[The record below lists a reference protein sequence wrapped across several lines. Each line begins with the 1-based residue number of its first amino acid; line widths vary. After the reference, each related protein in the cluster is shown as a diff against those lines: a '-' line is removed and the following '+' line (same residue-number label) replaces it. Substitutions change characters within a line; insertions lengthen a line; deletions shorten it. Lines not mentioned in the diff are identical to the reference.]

1 MCHRADA
8 LRGAETCQK
17 ARCMAENGGAEDSG
31 LGWHSKNGIGAGI
44 RRENGPPPG
53 CARPSAAGG
62 LAKVQGVQENRPI

>member
-8 LRGAETCQK
+8 LRRAETCQK

-31 LGWHSKNGIGAGI
+31 LRRHAEKGSGAGI

-53 CARPSAAGG
+53 CARPSAAVG